1 VLSENRAC
9 YISGFIIST
18 ICAFLFFVNRNFVV
32 KYWIERDQAEFNLE
46 HGVRIT
52 YIVPFL
58 MSLRYNLFIILTLKD
73 KYKKHRVA
81 VAEKQLQADKVAG
94 NGNLKGAIDTSG

>member
-1 VLSENRAC
+1 M
-9 YISGFIIST
+9 
-18 ICAFLFFVNRNFVV
+18 V

-46 HGVRIT
+46 HGVRLT

-73 KYKKHRVA
+73 KYKKARVEM
-81 VAEKQLQADKVAG
+81 AEKQLKTDEFSKESNPERVSDKG
-94 NGNLKGAIDTSG
+94 D